1 MHTLYRE
8 IQEQPGILA
17 ALLEREAGAAR
28 NLAEQLRR
36 FQPRFA
42 MIVARGT
49 SDNAAIYGKYLL
61 ESFAGLPVALA
72 APSLYTLYGRPP
84 RLEQALVI
92 GISQSG
98 QSPDLVEVMQEAHR
112 QGALTVAVVNERQSP
127 LAAGADHVL
136 WCGAGKEVAVAATKS
151 FTAQQ
156 LLLALLTAEWSGA
169 LELSQSLSAV
179 PDAAAGALK
188 LDAGMRDLAHRWR
201 DLGSCLVLARGYA
214 YATAME
220 VALKIKET
228 SYVMADA
235 YSGADFLHGPIAVVD
250 PGFPA
255 LLLGASGPA
264 MEGMHELAIML
275 RERAADTAAVTN
287 DPTLAASVGT
297 AFALDEV
304 ASEALAPI
312 SLAVAGQLLA
322 YHLAVAKGYD
332 PDQPRGL
339 RKVTSTR

>member
-8 IQEQPGILA
+8 IQEQPAILS
-17 ALLEREAGAAR
+17 ALLEREAEPAR
-28 NLAEQLRR
+28 LLAEKLRQY
-36 FQPRFA
+36 QPRLA

-84 RLEQALVI
+84 RLEHALVI
-92 GISQSG
+92 GVSQSG
-98 QSPDLVEVMQEAHR
+98 QSPDLVEVMHEARR

-127 LAAGADHVL
+127 LAEGADHVL

-151 FTAQQ
+151 FTSQQ
-156 LLLALLTAEWSGA
+156 LLMALLAAEWSGA
-169 LELSQSLSAV
+169 PELTESLSAV
-179 PDAAAGALK
+179 PAAAAGALK
-188 LDAGMRDLAHRWR
+188 LDGGMRDLAHRWR

-214 YATAME
+214 YAAALE

-228 SYVMADA
+228 SYLMADA
-235 YSGADFLHGPIAVVD
+235 YSGADFLHGPIAVIE

-264 MEGMHELAIML
+264 MEGMNDLAITL
-275 RERAADTAAVTN
+275 RDRGADTAAITN
-287 DPTLAASVGT
+287 DPALAASVDT
-297 AFALDEV
+297 AFSLNEV